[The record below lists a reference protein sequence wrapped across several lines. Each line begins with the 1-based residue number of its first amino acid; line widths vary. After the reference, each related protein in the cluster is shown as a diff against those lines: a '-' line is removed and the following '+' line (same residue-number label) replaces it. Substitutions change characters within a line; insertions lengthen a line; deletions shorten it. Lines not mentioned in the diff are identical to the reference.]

1 MPQRYASQ
9 VADLINAT
17 IGLGGCEC
25 LAAPRALCK
34 LAGAMKHCI
43 LSTRLV
49 LAAVLAA
56 GLPGAICWGQTT
68 HPPAKPAPA
77 AKPQTPSS
85 PSESVDNHL
94 GDSQGWSAYADP
106 DRSGKICYLV
116 GRPVK
121 SEPHAVKRGDVYVY
135 VTHRSAEHSYNVVS
149 FNAGYAYKEGSDAE
163 LIVDNTKFDLFTNR
177 DTAWAR
183 DGETEKQIVDAMV
196 KGRQATLKGT
206 SSHGTTTIDT
216 YSLAGFSQVL
226 VLIDKACG
234 LKR

>member
-1 MPQRYASQ
+1 M
-9 VADLINAT
+9 LAT
-17 IGLGGCEC
+17 GF
-25 LAAPRALCK
+25 
-34 LAGAMKHCI
+34 
-43 LSTRLV
+43 
-49 LAAVLAA
+49 
-56 GLPGAICWGQTT
+56 PGANSWAQAP
-68 HPPAKPAPA
+68 HPAVKPAPA
-77 AKPQTPSS
+77 TKPQTPSATP
-85 PSESVDNHL
+85 PSESTDNHL

-106 DRSGKICYLV
+106 DRSGKVCFLV

-121 SEPHAVKRGDVYVY
+121 SEPHTAKRGDVYVY

-149 FNAGYAYKEGSDAE
+149 FNAGYPYKEGSDAE
-163 LIVDNTKFDLFTNR
+163 LSIDGTKFDLFTNR

-183 DGETEKQIVDAMV
+183 DGETEKAIVETMV

-206 SSHGTTTIDT
+206 SSRGTTTVDT